1 MKRIVA
7 LMLVVILALSLCAC
21 GGEPDPREGRYIAQT
36 IENSGF
42 TFDVE
47 DEWVEIK
54 GGKMTIRLQ
63 GEEYP
68 GKYRFEDE
76 KKIYLIV
83 GSEEFR
89 GMIDGE
95 YLYVDLGG
103 LFYTYIKES

>member
-7 LMLVVILALSLCAC
+7 LFVVLVLALSLCAC
-21 GGEPDPREGRYIAQT
+21 GGEPDPREGHYTALS

-47 DEWVEIK
+47 DEWIEIN

-63 GEEYP
+63 GEEFS

-76 KKIYLIV
+76 RKIYLTI
-83 GSEEFR
+83 GGEEFR

-95 YLYVDLGG
+95 YFYLDLGG
-103 LFYTYIKES
+103 LYYTYIKEN